1 MMNTRPASAGQIEQ
15 PKPAVACL
23 VEDIFF
29 VPRLTDVI
37 ERLGGVPVLA
47 ETAEALVDAVDRTF
61 PVLVLVD
68 LNAAGDWQTAIR
80 RLKHRPHSKRTPVY
94 AFGAHVE
101 PAVLQAARQAG
112 ADHAWAR
119 SKMMSDLPTVVERH
133 LHPPVRYLEGWDD
146 ELSALAKRGVAEFN
160 RGDYY
165 EQHEY
170 FEAAWMEEARPIR
183 DLYQGILQVG
193 VSFYLIEQD
202 NWTGAV
208 KMIRRGLSL
217 LRDLPAVSQGIDL
230 AAFRAQAEY
239 VHAALTALGPERL
252 GDLESGLFPQ
262 IELVEEGD
270 GQSTIDD

>member
-1 MMNTRPASAGQIEQ
+1 MNTLPVPTDQTEE

-37 ERLGGVPVLA
+37 ERLGGMPVLA

-68 LNAAGDWQTAIR
+68 LNARGDWQAAIR
-80 RLKHRPHSKRTPVY
+80 RLKNRPHTKRTPVY

-101 PAVLQAARQAG
+101 PAMLQAARQAG

-133 LHPPVRYLEGWDD
+133 LRPPVRYPDGWDD
-146 ELSALAKRGVAEFN
+146 ELSDLAKRGVAEFN
-160 RGDYY
+160 QREYY

-170 FEAAWMEEARPIR
+170 FEAAWMEETRPIR

-202 NWTGAV
+202 NWAGAV

-217 LRDLPAVSQGIDL
+217 LRDLPPVSQGLDL
-230 AAFRAQAEY
+230 AALRAQAEY

-252 GDLESGLFPQ
+252 GDLDPELFPQ

-270 GQSTIDD
+270 GRLTIEN